1 VAFDAETEVN
11 RLKNR
16 IYTLEEIINKIQ
28 IAITNLATNEALSQ
42 ILLLKQKDIDNLKS
56 RATAL
61 ENQVEI
67 IKMEVFK

>member
-1 VAFDAETEVN
+1 MAFDAETEVN

-67 IKMEVFK
+67 IKTEVFK